1 MELNI
6 MEWNIHQKGRQYS
19 NGRSADNPIP
29 DWIIDE
35 VQNDMNIVVFTE
47 FNSHARNISDI
58 YSKLKAK
65 GFSYYSTKYECPW
78 SNDILIAIRGE
89 QIEVKSTS
97 AVDAYPNSSITD
109 RFDDIPENMRVD
121 ICVNEKDIHIWGIR
135 IKDLKSDYK
144 KRKLE
149 MDKVMEWLKA
159 TGGISIIVGD
169 FNNLRENTYEKEWNL
184 KVLDNLL
191 GDSFKRETPSNCSWG
206 VSLSNGKF
214 DGYIKNDH
222 LICSK
227 ELDATVKL
235 YEWSF
240 IKQCN
245 YKLNEPY
252 YGQQSLIIPDCEPD
266 HGILIGSVKFRDR
279 LVLSEP

>member
-1 MELNI
+1 
-6 MEWNIHQKGRQYS
+6 
-19 NGRSADNPIP
+19 
-29 DWIIDE
+29 
-35 VQNDMNIVVFTE
+35 
-47 FNSHARNISDI
+47 
-58 YSKLKAK
+58 
-65 GFSYYSTKYECPW
+65 
-78 SNDILIAIRGE
+78 
-89 QIEVKSTS
+89 
-97 AVDAYPNSSITD
+97 
-109 RFDDIPENMRVD
+109 
-121 ICVNEKDIHIWGIR
+121 
-135 IKDLKSDYK
+135 
-144 KRKLE
+144 
-149 MDKVMEWLKA
+149 
-159 TGGISIIVGD
+159 
-169 FNNLRENTYEKEWNL
+169 
-184 KVLDNLL
+184 L